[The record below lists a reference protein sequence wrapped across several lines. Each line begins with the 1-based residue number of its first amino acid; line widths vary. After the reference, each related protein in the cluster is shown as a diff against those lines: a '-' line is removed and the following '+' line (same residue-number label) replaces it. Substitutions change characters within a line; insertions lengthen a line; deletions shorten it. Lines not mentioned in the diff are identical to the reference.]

1 MLATWMAAVRHFS
14 QASEARR
21 ASGEREDQSC
31 AISVS
36 VCPVFISAGANVKK
50 KTNWKMTHS
59 AVERVFR
66 LMFIQPQTHRAGH
79 RAVHGGW
86 LRPAVLLHPRDP
98 RSRQRHPHR
107 QHEPRRVPDD
117 CWCRPALHQPGDGLW
132 RRSRRRRCDRRR
144 RWLVVEC
151 NRVERGRIRILQC
164 NFEHDRQ

>member
-14 QASEARR
+14 QASGARR

-86 LRPAVLLHPRDP
+86 LRPPVLLRPRDP
-98 RSRQRHPHR
+98 RLGQRRPRREHR
-107 QHEPRRVPDD
+107 PRRVPDD
-117 CWCRPALHQPGDGLW
+117 RVGRPRLHQQRHELG
-132 RRSRRRRCDRRR
+132 RRPRRRRRHRRR
-144 RWLVVEC
+144 RRLGNWAGAPIE
-151 NRVERGRIRILQC
+151 
-164 NFEHDRQ
+164 